1 MHHVVAIHAR
11 PARNRFTGYGG
22 ESPLASRG
30 IAGHRGLAGM
40 RTVVAFLAHEWRA

>member
-22 ESPLASRG
+22 ESPLTSRG